1 MRRASPAM
9 RSALTFIAGW
19 GLLSPLGTAAREQP
33 PSGVD
38 AGAAPPEEDVVEG
51 RHEGPRMRTGRRGDH
66 TLWIRRTVSPRR
78 QRRAGHAEAG
88 RGALRAR
95 QEGGPAGA

>member
-1 MRRASPAM
+1 M

-38 AGAAPPEEDVVEG
+38 AGTIAPEELSAVDLTRVYDPTDQTA
-51 RHEGPRMRTGRRGDH
+51 PRQTPTND
-66 TLWIRRTVSPRR
+66 
-78 QRRAGHAEAG
+78 
-88 RGALRAR
+88 
-95 QEGGPAGA
+95 